1 MQQPPSGD
9 SHDSDLELS
18 IERVAAHPEPDGNLR
33 VMLATT
39 RGEIR
44 AILHPC
50 ANGPGAVIYV
60 GGAIGGFEGPAHG
73 LYGRLADRLRSD
85 VSGLRVHYRH
95 PNEFDECVVDVL
107 AGVSFLRGVGAGAV
121 ALVGHSFGGAVVIK
135 AGELSDAVR
144 GVVALSSQTYGTR
157 TVQRLNKPL
166 LLVHGKRDRILDYAA
181 SEDIFAR
188 AHDPK
193 QLVLYEQDDHM
204 LTRSAPE
211 LEDLLAEWLLSIL
224 RDAPAIGRN

>member
-1 MQQPPSGD
+1 MQQPPAD
-9 SHDSDLELS
+9 DAEDNDLELS
-18 IERVAAHPEPDGNLR
+18 IERVAAHPEPDGNMR

-50 ANGPGAVIYV
+50 ATGPGAVIYV

-73 LYGRLADRLRSD
+73 LYGRLADRLRGD
-85 VSGLRVHYRH
+85 VSGLRLHYRH

-107 AGVSFLRGVGAGAV
+107 AGVSFLRGVGASAI
-121 ALVGHSFGGAVVIK
+121 ALVGHSFGGAVVIN

-157 TVQRLNKPL
+157 TVERLNKPL

-181 SEDIFAR
+181 SEDIFRR
-188 AHDPK
+188 AHEPK
-193 QLVLYEQDDHM
+193 QLVLYDEDDHM
-204 LTRSAPE
+204 LTQSSQQ
-211 LEDLLAEWLLSIL
+211 LEDLLAEWLPSIL
-224 RDAPAIGRN
+224 SDAPAIGRN